1 MLLVSQAVCDLS
13 LPDYTSKIV
22 NVGIQQGGIENPAPE
37 QIRQSEM
44 EKLLLLVPEE
54 SRDAVLE
61 KYTLNTEKDPAVYE
75 QKRLSG
81 KEQEDLNGIL
91 EKPLT
96 ASQATRP
103 ITRAEFAVLLANA
116 LPSSALEA
124 INQVRKIPDVSLND
138 SYGPAV
144 YRLYRAGVFAGK
156 NETGVFL
163 PQASL
168 SRAEAAVLIA
178 RMMEPERRLRFTLN

>member
-1 MLLVSQAVCDLS
+1 MRKIASYLRRFFLPVLGIVALLVIQAVCDLS

-91 EKPLT
+91 EKPIFLK
-96 ASQATRP
+96 AGRWKGCPAKLRLKSSKAWRP
-103 ITRAEFAVLLANA
+103 RESRWI
-116 LPSSALEA
+116 
-124 INQVRKIPDVSLND
+124 
-138 SYGPAV
+138 
-144 YRLYRAGVFAGK
+144 RLWM
-156 NETGVFL
+156 N
-163 PQASL
+163 
-168 SRAEAAVLIA
+168 
-178 RMMEPERRLRFTLN
+178 

>member
-1 MLLVSQAVCDLS
+1 MRKIASYLRRFFLPVLGIVALLVIQAVCDLS

-75 QKRLSG
+75 QKSRFSWFICWKAGRWKGCPAKLRLKSS
-81 KEQEDLNGIL
+81 K
-91 EKPLT
+91 
-96 ASQATRP
+96 AWRP
-103 ITRAEFAVLLANA
+103 RESRWI
-116 LPSSALEA
+116 
-124 INQVRKIPDVSLND
+124 
-138 SYGPAV
+138 
-144 YRLYRAGVFAGK
+144 RLWM
-156 NETGVFL
+156 N
-163 PQASL
+163 
-168 SRAEAAVLIA
+168 
-178 RMMEPERRLRFTLN
+178 

>member
-1 MLLVSQAVCDLS
+1 MRKIASYLRRFFLPVLGIVALLVIQAVCDLS

-75 QKRLSG
+75 QKRLSWKAG
-81 KEQEDLNGIL
+81 RWKGCPAKLRL
-91 EKPLT
+91 KSSK
-96 ASQATRP
+96 AWRP
-103 ITRAEFAVLLANA
+103 RESRWI
-116 LPSSALEA
+116 
-124 INQVRKIPDVSLND
+124 
-138 SYGPAV
+138 
-144 YRLYRAGVFAGK
+144 RLWM
-156 NETGVFL
+156 N
-163 PQASL
+163 
-168 SRAEAAVLIA
+168 
-178 RMMEPERRLRFTLN
+178 